1 MLESIQANRIMN
13 APSSWKTSLRT
24 PQACDHV
31 VQLYSE
37 PGFLASAV
45 AHFVGS
51 GLAAGEAAIIIAT
64 PDHVGLFARALTR
77 QGFEVAR
84 LADKRQLLILDAE
97 SCLARFMVDG
107 TPDRAL
113 FRSLIEDAL
122 DSVRGA
128 GYSTIRLYGE
138 MVDLLWS
145 HSLDATIQLEE
156 LWNEVLA
163 DQRVSL
169 LCAYQIDPFDRHAH
183 RGLLHRISRSHTC
196 LIPVDDYERLDQAV
210 SRAFLDV
217 FGIHGDADRLREMFA
232 CQHSASSTAM
242 PSAQAALFGL
252 RDLPDRVGDAVLDCA
267 RRYYGA

>member
-1 MLESIQANRIMN
+1 MPAGHRRRTSARRTVTERAELSLEKEARMLESSEAPRIMN

-24 PQACDHV
+24 PHACDHL
-31 VQLYSE
+31 VQLYTE
-37 PGFLASAV
+37 PGLLASAV

-138 MVDLLWS
+138 MVDLLWR
-145 HSLDATIQLEE
+145 TI
-156 LWNEVLA
+156 WM
-163 DQRVSL
+163 RPSGSKS
-169 LCAYQIDPFDRHAH
+169 CGTKCWPTS
-183 RGLLHRISRSHTC
+183 GSRC
-196 LIPVDDYERLDQAV
+196 
-210 SRAFLDV
+210 
-217 FGIHGDADRLREMFA
+217 
-232 CQHSASSTAM
+232 
-242 PSAQAALFGL
+242 
-252 RDLPDRVGDAVLDCA
+252 CA
-267 RRYYGA
+267 RTRSTPSITTPTAACST